1 MVFVSPVFFDF
12 DLVGGAVVRGKP
24 CEAVLGS
31 APAAGPLL
39 LPGFDNLLF
48 CFFLLLLFFRD
59 EAESELVAA
68 AVPHVA
74 VSDGAAP
81 PPPPPLPPEPEFTD
95 EEAAAVELEEA
106 AADKDG
112 EDVARSSA
120 HSSLC
125 PARHA
130 ALWQAWLQYF
140 RCRQPEQKCS
150 AWSFEARAR
159 QNAHSAMIAGLEK
172 MVTRGDLGVES
183 VKSFCDVGGQTNSV
197 HRVRAPT
204 SGH

>member
-1 MVFVSPVFFDF
+1 MVTHMVFVSPVFFDF
-12 DLVGGAVVRGKP
+12 DFVGGAVVRGKP

-39 LPGFDNLLF
+39 LPGFGNLLF

-68 AVPHVA
+68 AVPHVDG
-74 VSDGAAP
+74 SDGVAP
-81 PPPPPLPPEPEFTD
+81 PPPPPSPPEPEFTD
-95 EEAAAVELEEA
+95 EEAAVVELEEA
-106 AADKDG
+106 ATAADEADEDG

-130 ALWQAWLQYF
+130 AFWQAWLQYF

-150 AWSFEARAR
+150 AWSFEARAW
-159 QNAHSAMIAGLEK
+159 QNAHSSMVAGLV
-172 MVTRGDLGVES
+172 M
-183 VKSFCDVGGQTNSV
+183 
-197 HRVRAPT
+197 
-204 SGH
+204 

>member
-1 MVFVSPVFFDF
+1 MVTHMGFVSPVFFFFDF
-12 DLVGGAVVRGKP
+12 VGAVVWGEP

-39 LPGFDNLLF
+39 LFVSGNLLF
-48 CFFLLLLFFRD
+48 FFFFLLFFFFREGKD
-59 EAESELVAA
+59 SELVAA
-68 AVPHVA
+68 VVPPVA

-81 PPPPPLPPEPEFTD
+81 PAPPPSPPKPVFTD
-95 EEAAAVELEEA
+95 EAAAVGLEGAAA
-106 AADKDG
+106 AADEADEDG
-112 EDVARSSA
+112 DEDVARSRA

-150 AWSFEARAR
+150 GWSCEARVW
-159 QNAHSAMIAGLEK
+159 QNAHSSMIAGLFAVK
-172 MVTRGDLGVES
+172 MRPG
-183 VKSFCDVGGQTNSV
+183 
-197 HRVRAPT
+197 
-204 SGH
+204 